1 MLCQGQGQV
10 ALCAQ
15 YVKGALYKYKRVITF
30 SGKTIRYRNDDVG
43 AW

>member
-15 YVKGALYKYKRVITF
+15 YVKGALYKYISVLLPFPEKQFAIET
-30 SGKTIRYRNDDVG
+30 TM
-43 AW
+43 